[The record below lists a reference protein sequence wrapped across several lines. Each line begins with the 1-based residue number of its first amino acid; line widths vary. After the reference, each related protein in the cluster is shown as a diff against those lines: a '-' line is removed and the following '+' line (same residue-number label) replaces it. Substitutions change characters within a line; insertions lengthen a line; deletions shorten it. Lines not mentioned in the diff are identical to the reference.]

1 MNAFLFLIIA
11 FIIFV
16 PILFF
21 LPLGFQRS
29 GQYLIVFSSFIFAL
43 LGLFMMT
50 MFPLWKVVLLL
61 VLLILS
67 SLYLVDRKMGHLI
80 YETEDGFVDENRFS
94 SLENIVGRNQDNN
107 IFQTSDTETLLEEGE
122 KQSIFGEKT
131 IKESDFISYIDE
143 KDEKNDN
150 ETIEQFSVVQ
160 IETESNN
167 NEQTIQFTEQE
178 SDDDVEEDVSFL
190 ERRIQLLDSG
200 ETISEYERKTHG
212 LSGDE
217 TDMLLEIEQI
227 DLSHFIEEDGENL
240 SNINDDFIE
249 EIYLAPLDEGTE
261 AKEEELPVLFDDVIP
276 ELQFEDIEGQVLKE
290 RNLEDEP
297 SKHCQ

>member
-1 MNAFLFLIIA
+1 
-11 FIIFV
+11 
-16 PILFF
+16 
-21 LPLGFQRS
+21 
-29 GQYLIVFSSFIFAL
+29 
-43 LGLFMMT
+43 MMT

-67 SLYLVDRKMGHLI
+67 SLYLVDRKMDHLI
-80 YETEDGFVDENRFS
+80 YETEDDFVDENRFS

-131 IKESDFISYIDE
+131 IKESDFISYI
-143 KDEKNDN
+143 DEKNDN

-297 SKHCQ
+297 SKDCQ